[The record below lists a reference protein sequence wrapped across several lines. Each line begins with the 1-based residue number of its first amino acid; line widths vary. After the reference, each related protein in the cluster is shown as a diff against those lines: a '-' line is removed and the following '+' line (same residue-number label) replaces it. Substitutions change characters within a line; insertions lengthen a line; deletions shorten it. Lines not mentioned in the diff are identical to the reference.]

1 MLDRFSLMT
10 NTHVEDTVNHPRRII
25 GLAAVHNFRDLG
37 GYPTSSGQTTKWR
50 TLFRSD
56 GLHRLRDAEDMAQV
70 QQLGLRAVIDL
81 RTEREQREQ
90 GIFPTE
96 EIAVDFHH
104 LSIVDVTWSDTE
116 TPEFDDEVEFLV
128 WGYRDMLEIGSG
140 RFADAMNVLAQAN
153 SLPAVFHC
161 AAGKDRTGV
170 LAALLLSSIGVDD
183 AHICADYGL
192 TQDAMQRTIAWARI
206 HRPEMAERYASIP
219 QAYLAADPRAM
230 QRILSEL
237 AQQHGSVRNY
247 VREIGVADATVEAL
261 ANLLLETR

>member
-1 MLDRFSLMT
+1 MI
-10 NTHVEDTVNHPRRII
+10 NAHVDEIVNHPRRLI
-25 GLAAVHNFRDLG
+25 GLEAVHNFRDLG
-37 GYPTSSGQTTKWR
+37 GYATADGRSTRWR

-56 GLHRLRDAEDMAQV
+56 GLYRLRGADDMSRV
-70 QQLGLRAVIDL
+70 RQLGLKSVIDL

-90 GIFPTE
+90 GIFPTDDIE
-96 EIAVDFHH
+96 VTFHH

-128 WGYRDMLEIGSG
+128 WGYRDMLEIGSS
-140 RFADAMNVLAQAN
+140 RFADAMHVLAQTD

-170 LAALLLSSIGVDD
+170 LAALLLSSLGVDD

-192 TQDAMQRTIAWARI
+192 TQDAMRRSIAWSKV
-206 HRPEMAERYASIP
+206 HRPELAERYATIP
-219 QAYLAADPRAM
+219 KAYLAADPRAM
-230 QRILSEL
+230 QIILTEL

-247 VREIGVADATVEAL
+247 VREIGVADSTVEAL
-261 ANLLLETR
+261 GNLLLES

>member
-1 MLDRFSLMT
+1 MVTD
-10 NTHVEDTVNHPRRII
+10 THVDEIANHPRRLI
-25 GLAAVHNFRDLG
+25 GLEAVHNFRDLG
-37 GYPTSSGQTTKWR
+37 GYPTAGGRTTKWR

-56 GLHRLRDAEDMAQV
+56 GLYRLRGADDMSRV
-70 QQLGLRAVIDL
+70 MQLGLKSVIDL

-90 GIFPTE
+90 GIFPIDDIE
-96 EIAVDFHH
+96 VNFHH

-128 WGYRDMLEIGSG
+128 WGYRDMLEIGSS
-140 RFADAMNVLAQAN
+140 RFADAMHVLAQTE

-170 LAALLLSSIGVDD
+170 LAALLLSSLGVED

-192 TQDAMQRTIAWARI
+192 TQDAMQRTIAWSKV
-206 HRPEMAERYASIP
+206 HRPELAERYATIP
-219 QAYLAADPRAM
+219 KAYLAADPRAM
-230 QRILSEL
+230 QIILTEL

-261 ANLLLETR
+261 GNLLLES

>member
-1 MLDRFSLMT
+1 MVTD
-10 NTHVEDTVNHPRRII
+10 THIDEIANHPRRLI
-25 GLAAVHNFRDLG
+25 GLEAVHNFRDLG
-37 GYPTSSGQTTKWR
+37 GYPTAGGRTTKWR

-56 GLHRLRDAEDMAQV
+56 GLYRLRGADDMSRV
-70 QQLGLRAVIDL
+70 MQLGLKSVIDL

-90 GIFPTE
+90 GIFPIDDIEVT
-96 EIAVDFHH
+96 FHH

-128 WGYRDMLEIGSG
+128 WGYRDMLEIGSS
-140 RFADAMNVLAQAN
+140 RFADAMHVLAQTD

-170 LAALLLSSIGVDD
+170 LAALLLSSLGVDD

-192 TQDAMQRTIAWARI
+192 TQDAMRRSIVWSKV
-206 HRPEMAERYASIP
+206 HRPELAERYANIP
-219 QAYLAADPRAM
+219 KAYLAADPRAM
-230 QRILSEL
+230 QIILTEL

-247 VREIGVADATVEAL
+247 VREIGVADSTVEAL
-261 ANLLLETR
+261 GNLLLES

>member
-1 MLDRFSLMT
+1 MVTD
-10 NTHVEDTVNHPRRII
+10 THVDEIANHPRRLI
-25 GLAAVHNFRDLG
+25 GLEAVHNFRDLG
-37 GYPTSSGQTTKWR
+37 GYPTAGGRTTKWR

-56 GLHRLRDAEDMAQV
+56 GLYRLRGADDMSRV
-70 QQLGLRAVIDL
+70 MQLGLKSVIDL

-90 GIFPTE
+90 GIFPTDDIE
-96 EIAVDFHH
+96 VTFHH

-128 WGYRDMLEIGSG
+128 WGYRDMLEIGSS
-140 RFADAMNVLAQAN
+140 RFADAMHVLAQTD

-170 LAALLLSSIGVDD
+170 LAALLLSSLGVED

-192 TQDAMQRTIAWARI
+192 TQDAMRRSIAWSKV
-206 HRPEMAERYASIP
+206 HRPELAERYATIP
-219 QAYLAADPRAM
+219 KAYLAADPRAM
-230 QRILSEL
+230 QIILTEL

-261 ANLLLETR
+261 GNLLLES

>member
-1 MLDRFSLMT
+1 MID
-10 NTHVEDTVNHPRRII
+10 THVDEIANHPRRLI
-25 GLAAVHNFRDLG
+25 GLEAVHNFRDLG
-37 GYPTSSGQTTKWR
+37 GYPTTGGRSTKWR

-56 GLHRLRDAEDMAQV
+56 GLYRLRGADDMSRV
-70 QQLGLRAVIDL
+70 MQLGLKSVIDL

-90 GIFPTE
+90 GIFPTDDIE
-96 EIAVDFHH
+96 VTFHH

-128 WGYRDMLEIGSG
+128 WGYRDMLEIGSS
-140 RFADAMNVLAQAN
+140 RFSDAMHVLAQTD

-170 LAALLLSSIGVDD
+170 LAALLLSSLGVDD

-192 TQDAMQRTIAWARI
+192 TQDAMRRSIAWSKV
-206 HRPEMAERYASIP
+206 HRPELAERYATIP
-219 QAYLAADPRAM
+219 KAYLAADPRAM
-230 QRILSEL
+230 QIILTEL

-261 ANLLLETR
+261 GNLLLES

>member
-1 MLDRFSLMT
+1 MT
-10 NTHVEDTVNHPRRII
+10 NARVGDIVNHPRRII

-37 GYPTSSGQTTKWR
+37 GYPTLSGQMTKWR

-56 GLHRLRDAEDMAQV
+56 GLHRLRDADDMAQV
-70 QQLGLRAVIDL
+70 QQLGLKAVIDL
-81 RTEREQREQ
+81 RTEREQHEQ

-128 WGYRDMLEIGSG
+128 WGYRDMLEIGSS

-161 AAGKDRTGV
+161 AAGKDRTGI
-170 LAALLLSSIGVDD
+170 LAALVLSSLGVDD
-183 AHICADYGL
+183 EHISADYGL
-192 TQDAMQRTIAWARI
+192 TQDAMQRTIAWAQI

-230 QRILSEL
+230 EIILSEL
-237 AQQHGSVRNY
+237 AQQYGSVRNY

>member
-1 MLDRFSLMT
+1 MA
-10 NTHVEDTVNHPRRII
+10 NHPRRLIA
-25 GLAAVHNFRDLG
+25 LEAVHNFRDLG
-37 GYPTSSGQTTKWR
+37 GYPAAGGRTTKWR

-56 GLHRLRDAEDMAQV
+56 GLYRLRGANDMSRV
-70 QQLGLRAVIDL
+70 MQLGLKSVIDL

-90 GIFPTE
+90 GIFPIDDIE
-96 EIAVDFHH
+96 VNFHH

-128 WGYRDMLEIGSG
+128 WGYRDMLEIGSS
-140 RFADAMNVLAQAN
+140 RFADAMHVLAQTE

-170 LAALLLSSIGVDD
+170 LAALLLSSLGVED

-192 TQDAMQRTIAWARI
+192 TQDAMQRTIAWSKV
-206 HRPEMAERYASIP
+206 HRPELAERYASIP
-219 QAYLAADPRAM
+219 KAYLAADPRAM
-230 QRILSEL
+230 QIILAEL

-247 VREIGVADATVEAL
+247 VREIGVADATVEVL
-261 ANLLLETR
+261 GNLLLESR

>member
-1 MLDRFSLMT
+1 MI
-10 NTHVEDTVNHPRRII
+10 NTHVDELANHPRRLI
-25 GLAAVHNFRDLG
+25 GLEAVHNFRDLG
-37 GYPTSSGQTTKWR
+37 GYPTAGGQSTKWR

-56 GLHRLRDAEDMAQV
+56 GLYRLRGADDMSRV
-70 QQLGLRAVIDL
+70 MQLGLKSVIDL

-90 GIFPTE
+90 GIFPTDDIE
-96 EIAVDFHH
+96 VTFHH

-128 WGYRDMLEIGSG
+128 WGYRDMLEIGSS
-140 RFADAMNVLAQAN
+140 RFADAMHVLAQTD

-170 LAALLLSSIGVDD
+170 LAALLLSSLGVDD

-192 TQDAMQRTIAWARI
+192 TQDAMQRTIAWSKV
-206 HRPEMAERYASIP
+206 HRPELAERYATIP
-219 QAYLAADPRAM
+219 KAYLAADPRAM
-230 QRILSEL
+230 QIILTEL

-261 ANLLLETR
+261 GNLLLES

>member
-1 MLDRFSLMT
+1 MI
-10 NTHVEDTVNHPRRII
+10 NAHVDEIVNHPRRLI
-25 GLAAVHNFRDLG
+25 GLEAVHNFRDLG
-37 GYPTSSGQTTKWR
+37 GYPAAGGRSTKWR

-56 GLHRLRDAEDMAQV
+56 GLYRLRGADDMSRV
-70 QQLGLRAVIDL
+70 MQLGLKSVIDL

-90 GIFPTE
+90 GIFPTDDIE
-96 EIAVDFHH
+96 VTFHH

-128 WGYRDMLEIGSG
+128 WGYRDMLEIGSS
-140 RFADAMNVLAQAN
+140 RFADAMHVLAQTD

-170 LAALLLSSIGVDD
+170 LAALLLSSLGVDD

-192 TQDAMQRTIAWARI
+192 TQDAMRRSIAWSKV
-206 HRPEMAERYASIP
+206 HRPELAERYATIP
-219 QAYLAADPRAM
+219 KAYLAADPRAM
-230 QRILSEL
+230 QIILTEL

-261 ANLLLETR
+261 GNLLLES

>member
-1 MLDRFSLMT
+1 MGLVSKMQVDEIT
-10 NTHVEDTVNHPRRII
+10 NHPSRLIR
-25 GLAAVHNFRDLG
+25 LEAVHNFRDLG
-37 GYPTSSGQTTKWR
+37 GYPTTDGQVTKWR

-56 GLHRLRDAEDMAQV
+56 GLYRLRGADDLSRV
-70 QQLGLRAVIDL
+70 KQLGLKSVIDL

-90 GIFPTE
+90 GIFPTND
-96 EIAVDFHH
+96 IAVTFHH
-104 LSIVDVTWSDTE
+104 LSIVDVTWSDTK
-116 TPEFDDEVEFLV
+116 TPEFDDAVEFLV
-128 WGYRDMLEIGSG
+128 WGYRDMLEIGSS
-140 RFADAMNVLAQAN
+140 RFADAMRLLAQAS

-170 LAALLLSSIGVDD
+170 LAALLLSSLGVDD

-192 TQDAMQRTIAWARI
+192 TQDAMTRSIAWSKV
-206 HRPEMAERYASIP
+206 HRPELAKRYATIP

-230 QRILSEL
+230 QIILGEL

-261 ANLLLETR
+261 GNLLLEP

>member
-1 MLDRFSLMT
+1 MVTD
-10 NTHVEDTVNHPRRII
+10 THVDEIANHPRRLI
-25 GLAAVHNFRDLG
+25 GLEAVHNFRDLG
-37 GYPTSSGQTTKWR
+37 GYPTAGGRTTKWR

-56 GLHRLRDAEDMAQV
+56 GLYRLRGADDMSRV
-70 QQLGLRAVIDL
+70 MQLGLKSVIDL

-90 GIFPTE
+90 GIFPTDDIE
-96 EIAVDFHH
+96 VTFHH

-128 WGYRDMLEIGSG
+128 WGYRDMLEIGSS
-140 RFADAMNVLAQAN
+140 RFADAMHVLAQTD

-170 LAALLLSSIGVDD
+170 LAALLLSSLGVDD

-192 TQDAMQRTIAWARI
+192 TQDAMKRTIAWSKV
-206 HRPEMAERYASIP
+206 HRPELAERYASIP
-219 QAYLAADPRAM
+219 KTFLAADPRAM
-230 QRILSEL
+230 QIILTEL
-237 AQQHGSVRNY
+237 AYQHGSVRNY

-261 ANLLLETR
+261 GNLLLES

>member
-1 MLDRFSLMT
+1 MID
-10 NTHVEDTVNHPRRII
+10 THVDELANHPRRLI
-25 GLAAVHNFRDLG
+25 GLEAVHNFRDLG
-37 GYPTSSGQTTKWR
+37 GYPTAGGRSTKWR

-56 GLHRLRDAEDMAQV
+56 GLYRLRGADDMSRV
-70 QQLGLRAVIDL
+70 MQLGLKSVIDL

-90 GIFPTE
+90 GIFPTDDIE
-96 EIAVDFHH
+96 VTFHH

-128 WGYRDMLEIGSG
+128 WGYRDMLEIGSS
-140 RFADAMNVLAQAN
+140 RFADAMHVLAQTD

-170 LAALLLSSIGVDD
+170 LAALLLSSLGVDD

-192 TQDAMQRTIAWARI
+192 TQDAMRRSIAWSKV
-206 HRPEMAERYASIP
+206 HRPELAERYANIP
-219 QAYLAADPRAM
+219 KAYLAADPRAM
-230 QRILSEL
+230 QIILTEL
-237 AQQHGSVRNY
+237 AQKHGSVRNY

-261 ANLLLETR
+261 GNLLLES

>member
-1 MLDRFSLMT
+1 MVTD
-10 NTHVEDTVNHPRRII
+10 THVDEIANHPRRLI
-25 GLAAVHNFRDLG
+25 GLEAVHNFRDLG
-37 GYPTSSGQTTKWR
+37 GYPTAGGRTTKWR

-56 GLHRLRDAEDMAQV
+56 GLYRLRGADDMSRV
-70 QQLGLRAVIDL
+70 MQLGLKSVIDL

-90 GIFPTE
+90 GIFPIDDIEVT
-96 EIAVDFHH
+96 FHH

-116 TPEFDDEVEFLV
+116 TPEFEDEVEFLV
-128 WGYRDMLEIGSG
+128 WGYRDMLEIGSS
-140 RFADAMNVLAQAN
+140 RFADAMHVLAQTE

-170 LAALLLSSIGVDD
+170 LAALLLSSLGVED

-192 TQDAMQRTIAWARI
+192 TQDAMRRSIAWSKV
-206 HRPEMAERYASIP
+206 HRPELAERYATIP
-219 QAYLAADPRAM
+219 KAYLAADPRAM
-230 QRILSEL
+230 QIILTEL

-261 ANLLLETR
+261 GNLLLES

>member
-1 MLDRFSLMT
+1 MID
-10 NTHVEDTVNHPRRII
+10 THVDEIANHPRRLI
-25 GLAAVHNFRDLG
+25 GLEAVHNFRDLG
-37 GYPTSSGQTTKWR
+37 GYPTTGGRSTKWR

-56 GLHRLRDAEDMAQV
+56 GLYRLRGADDMSRV
-70 QQLGLRAVIDL
+70 MQLGLKSVIDL

-90 GIFPTE
+90 GIFPIDDIEVT
-96 EIAVDFHH
+96 FHH

-116 TPEFDDEVEFLV
+116 TPEFEDEVEFLV
-128 WGYRDMLEIGSG
+128 WGYRDMLEIGSS
-140 RFADAMNVLAQAN
+140 RFADAMHVLAQID

-170 LAALLLSSIGVDD
+170 LAALLLSSLGVED

-192 TQDAMQRTIAWARI
+192 TQDAMRRSIAWSKV
-206 HRPEMAERYASIP
+206 HRPELAERYASIP
-219 QAYLAADPRAM
+219 KAYLAADPRAM
-230 QRILSEL
+230 QIILTEL

-261 ANLLLETR
+261 GNLLLES

>member
-1 MLDRFSLMT
+1 MVTD
-10 NTHVEDTVNHPRRII
+10 THVDEIANHPRRLI
-25 GLAAVHNFRDLG
+25 GLEAVHNFRDLG
-37 GYPTSSGQTTKWR
+37 GYPTAGGRTTKWR

-56 GLHRLRDAEDMAQV
+56 GLYRLRGADDMSRV
-70 QQLGLRAVIDL
+70 MQLGLKSVIDL

-90 GIFPTE
+90 GIFPTDDIE
-96 EIAVDFHH
+96 VTFHH

-128 WGYRDMLEIGSG
+128 WGYRDMLEIGSS
-140 RFADAMNVLAQAN
+140 RFADAMHVLAQTD

-170 LAALLLSSIGVDD
+170 LAALLLSSLGVDD

-192 TQDAMQRTIAWARI
+192 TQDAMRRSIAWSKV
-206 HRPEMAERYASIP
+206 HRPELAERYATIP
-219 QAYLAADPRAM
+219 KAYLAADPRAM
-230 QRILSEL
+230 QIILTEL

-261 ANLLLETR
+261 GNLLLES

>member
-1 MLDRFSLMT
+1 MID
-10 NTHVEDTVNHPRRII
+10 THVDELANHPRRLIA
-25 GLAAVHNFRDLG
+25 LEAVHNFRDLG
-37 GYPTSSGQTTKWR
+37 GYPAAGGRTTKWR

-56 GLHRLRDAEDMAQV
+56 GLYRLRGANDMSRV
-70 QQLGLRAVIDL
+70 MQLGLKSVIDL

-90 GIFPTE
+90 GIFPIDDIE
-96 EIAVDFHH
+96 VNFHH

-128 WGYRDMLEIGSG
+128 WGYRDMLEIGSS
-140 RFADAMNVLAQAN
+140 RFADAMHVLAQTE

-170 LAALLLSSIGVDD
+170 LAALLLSSLGVED

-192 TQDAMQRTIAWARI
+192 TQDAMQRTIAWSKV
-206 HRPEMAERYASIP
+206 HRPELAERYATIP
-219 QAYLAADPRAM
+219 KAFLAADPRAM
-230 QRILSEL
+230 QINLAEL

-247 VREIGVADATVEAL
+247 VREIGVADATVEVL
-261 ANLLLETR
+261 GNLLLESR

>member
-1 MLDRFSLMT
+1 MI
-10 NTHVEDTVNHPRRII
+10 NTHVDELANHPRRLI
-25 GLAAVHNFRDLG
+25 GLEAVHNFRDLG
-37 GYPTSSGQTTKWR
+37 GYPTAGGRTTRWR

-56 GLHRLRDAEDMAQV
+56 GLYRLRGADDMSRV
-70 QQLGLRAVIDL
+70 MQLGLKSVIDL

-90 GIFPTE
+90 GIFPTDDIE
-96 EIAVDFHH
+96 VTFHH

-128 WGYRDMLEIGSG
+128 WGYRDMLEIGSS
-140 RFADAMNVLAQAN
+140 RFADAMHVLAQTD

-170 LAALLLSSIGVDD
+170 LAALLLSSLGVDD

-192 TQDAMQRTIAWARI
+192 TQDAMRRSIAWSKV
-206 HRPEMAERYASIP
+206 HRPELAERYATIP
-219 QAYLAADPRAM
+219 KAYLAADPRAM
-230 QRILSEL
+230 QIILTEL
-237 AQQHGSVRNY
+237 AQRHGSVRNY

-261 ANLLLETR
+261 GNLLLES

>member
-1 MLDRFSLMT
+1 MI
-10 NTHVEDTVNHPRRII
+10 NTHVDELANHPRRLI
-25 GLAAVHNFRDLG
+25 GLEAVHNFRDLG
-37 GYPTSSGQTTKWR
+37 GYPTAGGRSTKWR

-56 GLHRLRDAEDMAQV
+56 GLYRLRGADDMSRV
-70 QQLGLRAVIDL
+70 MQLGLKSVIDL

-90 GIFPTE
+90 GIFPTDDIE
-96 EIAVDFHH
+96 VTFHH

-128 WGYRDMLEIGSG
+128 WGYRDMLEIGSS
-140 RFADAMNVLAQAN
+140 RFADAMHVLAQTD

-170 LAALLLSSIGVDD
+170 LAALLLSSLGVDD

-192 TQDAMQRTIAWARI
+192 TQDAMQRTIAWSKV
-206 HRPEMAERYASIP
+206 HRPELAERYATIP
-219 QAYLAADPRAM
+219 KAYLAADPRAM
-230 QRILSEL
+230 QIILTEL

-261 ANLLLETR
+261 GNLLLES

>member
-1 MLDRFSLMT
+1 MA
-10 NTHVEDTVNHPRRII
+10 NHPRRLIA
-25 GLAAVHNFRDLG
+25 LEAVHNFRDLG
-37 GYPTSSGQTTKWR
+37 GYPAAGGRTTKWR

-56 GLHRLRDAEDMAQV
+56 GLYRLRGANDMSRV
-70 QQLGLRAVIDL
+70 MQLGLKSVIDL

-90 GIFPTE
+90 GIFPIDDIE
-96 EIAVDFHH
+96 VNFHH

-128 WGYRDMLEIGSG
+128 WGYRDMLEIGSS
-140 RFADAMNVLAQAN
+140 RFADAMHVLAQTE

-170 LAALLLSSIGVDD
+170 LAALLLSSLGVED

-192 TQDAMQRTIAWARI
+192 TQDAMQRTIAWSKV
-206 HRPEMAERYASIP
+206 HRPELAERYASIP
-219 QAYLAADPRAM
+219 KAYLAADPRAM
-230 QRILSEL
+230 QIILAEL

-247 VREIGVADATVEAL
+247 VREIGVADATVEVL
-261 ANLLLETR
+261 GNLLLES

>member
-1 MLDRFSLMT
+1 MI
-10 NTHVEDTVNHPRRII
+10 NTHVDEIANHPRRLI
-25 GLAAVHNFRDLG
+25 GLEAVHNFRDLG
-37 GYPTSSGQTTKWR
+37 GYPTAGGRSTKWR

-56 GLHRLRDAEDMAQV
+56 GLYRLRGADDMSRV
-70 QQLGLRAVIDL
+70 MQLGLKSVIDL

-90 GIFPTE
+90 GIFPTDDIE
-96 EIAVDFHH
+96 VTFHH
-104 LSIVDVTWSDTE
+104 LSIVDVTWSDTQ

-128 WGYRDMLEIGSG
+128 WGYRDMLEIGSS
-140 RFADAMNVLAQAN
+140 RFADAMHVLAQTD

-170 LAALLLSSIGVDD
+170 LAALLLSSLGVED

-192 TQDAMQRTIAWARI
+192 TQDAMRRSIAWSKV
-206 HRPEMAERYASIP
+206 HRPELAERYASIP
-219 QAYLAADPRAM
+219 KAYLAADPRAM
-230 QRILSEL
+230 QIILTEL

-261 ANLLLETR
+261 GNLLLES

>member
-1 MLDRFSLMT
+1 MVTD
-10 NTHVEDTVNHPRRII
+10 THVDEIANHPRRLI
-25 GLAAVHNFRDLG
+25 GLEAVHNFRDLG
-37 GYPTSSGQTTKWR
+37 GYPTAGGRTTKWR

-56 GLHRLRDAEDMAQV
+56 GLYRLRGADDMSRV
-70 QQLGLRAVIDL
+70 MQLGLKSVIDL

-90 GIFPTE
+90 GIFPIDDIE
-96 EIAVDFHH
+96 VAFHH

-128 WGYRDMLEIGSG
+128 WGYRDMLEIGSS
-140 RFADAMNVLAQAN
+140 RFADAMHVLAQTE

-170 LAALLLSSIGVDD
+170 LAALLLSSLGVED

-192 TQDAMQRTIAWARI
+192 TQDAMRRSIAWSKV
-206 HRPEMAERYASIP
+206 HRPELAERYATIP
-219 QAYLAADPRAM
+219 KAYLAADPRAM
-230 QRILSEL
+230 QIILTEL

-261 ANLLLETR
+261 GNLLLES